1 MSATIVQSG
10 TYDLLIDT
18 GFDYESFR
26 LDDPTRG
33 VLNVNKLG
41 PSTSYASVING
52 ATNISVFR
60 GRRDIGDQGI
70 VAGTMSFELLDTT
83 GIFNPFDDQGPY
95 YDPAN
100 DQAGLAPL
108 RRVILSRDNE
118 VLFKGYIVNYSY
130 SFELGNLDRVSVN
143 CADEFY
149 ILAQT
154 YLAEWNV
161 TEQLSSDRVTA
172 LLDLPEVNFPALA
185 RSISTG
191 TVTLGG
197 SSAYTVESGTSVAD
211 YAGQIQRAEQ
221 GRIFIDRNGNF
232 TFQPRIGA
240 TLSASVIDFHDNG
253 DVGTAGYDQVGIAF
267 DADQVVNRASVQHKG
282 ATSPQIAEDLNS
294 QAEYLIQTN
303 SISGSLLH
311 NDTAALELAQ
321 YLLVPDPEPRFTNV
335 SVAFVSLTEAQRDLA
350 AVVDIGDTITIQKTI
365 QSGATSQEF
374 AQELSVEGVQHQISV
389 LNGHRVTFYTSPTTI
404 VYELVLDDPVYG
416 RLDADNV
423 LG

>member
-26 LDDPTRG
+26 LDDPARG

-41 PSTSYASVING
+41 PSTSYASVIDG

-95 YDPAN
+95 FDPTN
-100 DQAGLAPL
+100 NQAGLAPL
-108 RRVILSRDNE
+108 RRVILSRENE

-161 TEQLSSDRVTA
+161 TEQLSSDRVIA

-211 YAGQIQRAEQ
+211 YAAQIQQAEQ

-267 DADQVVNRASVQHKG
+267 DADQVVNRASV
-282 ATSPQIAEDLNS
+282 ATKEHAPEIAENLAS
-294 QAEYLIQTN
+294 QAEYLIQTT
-303 SISGSLLH
+303 SITGSLLH
-311 NDTAALELAQ
+311 SDTAALELAQ

-365 QSGATSQEF
+365 QSGATIQEF